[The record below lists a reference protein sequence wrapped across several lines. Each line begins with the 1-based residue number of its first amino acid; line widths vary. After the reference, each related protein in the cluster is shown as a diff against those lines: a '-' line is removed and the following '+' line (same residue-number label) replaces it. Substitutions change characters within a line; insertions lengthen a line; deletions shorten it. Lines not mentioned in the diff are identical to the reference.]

1 MHNSQRVLSQFVGR
15 TLLKK
20 QQHQPFPINIQQQQ
34 QQQSLLTLACCSSST
49 ISSSSSWTEP
59 INNNNTKNSSRPS
72 LLSSSSSSSSPS
84 SPLLMSNPAQ
94 YYSKFTAARETSLPL
109 GSHPL
114 CEERALDLISN
125 LKETELAAIKLALK
139 KYEAKKQKEGFEGK
153 STNFRK

>member
-34 QQQSLLTLACCSSST
+34 QQSLLTLACCSSST
-49 ISSSSSWTEP
+49 ISSSSWTEP

>member
-1 MHNSQRVLSQFVGR
+1 MHNSQRVISQFVGR

-20 QQHQPFPINIQQQQ
+20 QQHQPFPINIQQQ

-59 INNNNTKNSSRPS
+59 TNNNNTKNSIRPS

>member
-20 QQHQPFPINIQQQQ
+20 QQHPFPINIQQQ

-59 INNNNTKNSSRPS
+59 INNNNTKSSSRSS

-94 YYSKFTAARETSLPL
+94 HYSKFTAARETSLPL

>member
-34 QQQSLLTLACCSSST
+34 QSLLTLACCSSST
-49 ISSSSSWTEP
+49 ISPSSSWTEP

-72 LLSSSSSSSSPS
+72 LLSSSSSSSSSPS

-153 STNFRK
+153 SSNFRK